1 MIRVLVAEDELPL
14 LRGIKNMI
22 EKIDSEFQVIKCA
35 SNGRDAIDF
44 LINNQVDVLFTDI
57 NMPLTDGIELL
68 KFVSTKYPQC
78 RKVVI
83 SGYGEFEYAQQAIRL
98 GVKEYLLKPIVYD
111 NLAQILQNLRCT
123 IESERGEKQKNL
135 LKSAVYEEVKNDEMQ
150 RVQIAYFCAGP
161 MIKDGFEESVEE
173 CNFWK
178 DINLDTIALNFLPE
192 KSTVYT
198 FGKYQANEKIM
209 LIVCAKEINI
219 QNICMLIVDEAKKRN
234 VCITAVCHREKIDLQ
249 DIPSVSRKLRKTM
262 RFNILFGEASVFED
276 KDISNKSYQSNRSLF
291 SNIYSGNKN
300 TLLKEAELV
309 FCNEI
314 LRQED
319 LVYFLEEM
327 FKHIFTE
334 SKEYLEENE
343 DTIWNLILYSS
354 NGKELYD
361 NLSQILL
368 EKGISEKQETTKQLM
383 ERVERYVQKH
393 LSEGIT
399 VASIAD
405 NFGLVPPYLSRLF
418 KEYSGYTLS
427 QYVQKIRIERAKTL
441 LEMDGDI
448 LAKDVAEIVGY
459 PNPLYFSKIF
469 KKKVGVY
476 PSEYKRQSQEK
487 E

>member
-22 EKIDSEFQVIKCA
+22 EKIDPEFQVIKCA

-44 LINNQVDVLFTDI
+44 LINNQIDVLFTDI
-57 NMPLTDGIELL
+57 NMPLADGIELL
-68 KFVSTKYPQC
+68 SFVSTKYPQC

-111 NLAQILQNLRCT
+111 DLTKILQNLRT
-123 IESERGEKQKNL
+123 AIENERREKQKNL
-135 LKSAVYEEVKNDEMQ
+135 LKSAVYEETKSSEMQ

-178 DINLDTIALNFLPE
+178 DINLDTIALKFLPK

-209 LIVCAKEINI
+209 LIVCTEEISI
-219 QNICMLIVDEAKKRN
+219 KKICTLIVEEAEKRN
-234 VCITAVCHREKIDLQ
+234 ICITAVCHREKIDLQ

-262 RFNILFGEASVFED
+262 KSNILFGEASVFED
-276 KDISNKSYQSNRSLF
+276 ADILNKSNQDNHSLF
-291 SNIYSGNKN
+291 SKIYSGNEN

-319 LVYFLEEM
+319 VIYFLEEM
-327 FKHIFTE
+327 FKHVFPE

-354 NGKELYD
+354 NGKALYD
-361 NLSQILL
+361 NLAQILL
-368 EKGISEKQETTKQLM
+368 EKGIREKQETTKQLM

-393 LSEGIT
+393 FSEGIT

-427 QYVQKIRIERAKTL
+427 QYVQKTRIERAKTL

-459 PNPLYFSKIF
+459 PNPLYFSKMF

-476 PSEYKRQSQEK
+476 PSEYKKQRLEK

>member
-1 MIRVLVAEDELPL
+1 MIRVLIAEDELPL

-22 EKIDSEFQVIKCA
+22 EKIDPEFQVIKCA

-44 LINNQVDVLFTDI
+44 LMNNQIDVLFTDI

-68 KFVSTKYPQC
+68 SFVSEKYPQC
-78 RKVVI
+78 LKVVI

-111 NLAQILQNLRCT
+111 DLTKILQNLRAE

-135 LKSAVYEEVKNDEMQ
+135 LKSAVYEETKSSEMQ
-150 RVQIAYFCAGP
+150 KVQIAYFCAGP
-161 MIKDGFEESVEE
+161 MIKDGFEEGVEE

-178 DINLDTIALNFLPE
+178 DINLDTIALKLLPE
-192 KSTVYT
+192 RSTVYT

-209 LIVCAKEINI
+209 LIVSAEEISI
-219 QNICMLIVDEAKKRN
+219 KKTCMLIAEEAKKRE
-234 VCITAVCHREKIDLQ
+234 VCVTAVCHREKIDLQ
-249 DIPSVSRKLRKTM
+249 DIPLISRKLRKIM
-262 RFNILFGEASVFED
+262 KANILFGESSVLED
-276 KDISNKSYQSNRSLF
+276 DEASNKSDQDKHPVF
-291 SNIYSGNKN
+291 SKICSGNEN
-300 TLLKEAELV
+300 ILLKEAELV

-314 LRQED
+314 LRQEE
-319 LVYFLEEM
+319 VVHFLEEM
-327 FKHIFTE
+327 FKHIFPE

-343 DTIWNLILYSS
+343 DTIWNLIMYSS
-354 NGKELYD
+354 NGKALYE
-361 NLSQILL
+361 NLAQMLL

-393 LSEGIT
+393 LAEGIT

-427 QYVQKIRIERAKTL
+427 QYIQKIRIERAKSL

-476 PSEYKRQSQEK
+476 PSEYKKQSQEK

>member
-22 EKIDSEFQVIKCA
+22 EKIDPEFQVIKCA

-44 LINNQVDVLFTDI
+44 LMNNSVDVLFTDI

-68 KFVSTKYPQC
+68 EFVSKNYPQC
-78 RKVVI
+78 QKVVI

-98 GVKEYLLKPIVYD
+98 GVKEYLLKPIVFD
-111 NLAQILQNLRCT
+111 DLSKILQKLRT
-123 IESERGEKQKNL
+123 TVERERGEKQKNL
-135 LKSAVYEEVKNDEMQ
+135 LKSAVYEETKSSEMQ

-161 MIKDGFEESVEE
+161 IIKDGFEESVEE
-173 CNFWK
+173 CDFWK
-178 DINLDTIALNFLPE
+178 GINLDNIALNFLPK

-198 FGKYQANEKIM
+198 FGKYQVNEKIM
-209 LIVCAKEINI
+209 LIVCNEEISVK
-219 QNICMLIVDEAKKRN
+219 NICTLIVEEAKKAN
-234 VCITAVCHREKIDLQ
+234 VCITAACHKEKIDLQ
-249 DIPSVSRKLRKTM
+249 KIPSVSRRLRKFM
-262 RFNILFGEASVFED
+262 KSNILFGQASVFED
-276 KDISNKSYQSNRSLF
+276 TDALNKGDQDNHHQF
-291 SNIYSGNKN
+291 SKIFSGNEN
-300 TLLKEAELV
+300 TVLKEAELV
-309 FCNEI
+309 FSNEI
-314 LRQED
+314 LRQEEV
-319 LVYFLEEM
+319 VYFLEEI
-327 FKHIFTE
+327 FKLVFPE

-343 DTIWNLILYSS
+343 DTIWNLILYSP
-354 NGKELYD
+354 NGKALYD
-361 NLSQILL
+361 NLAEILL
-368 EKGISEKQETTKQLM
+368 EKGISEKQETTQQLM

-393 LSEGIT
+393 LAEGIT

-441 LEMDGDI
+441 LEMNGDI

-459 PNPLYFSKIF
+459 PNPLYFSKMF

-476 PSEYKRQSQEK
+476 PSEYKKQNQEK